1 MSEQSAKMTYRLPDG
16 TETTY
21 LVELQPESDYSI
33 MDKKFYLAGIEAEN
47 ERIIKLLEAP
57 YFHHTFFGARG
68 VDDESVIL
76 HDGECIG
83 CKAITFIKAENK

>member
-47 ERIIKLLEAP
+47 ERILGLLEEHVWQLDVRP
-57 YFHHTFFGARG
+57 DGKWKQRCRCGFYG
-68 VDDESVIL
+68 VFNNHLIAL
-76 HDGECIG
+76 IKGE
-83 CKAITFIKAENK
+83 K